1 MEKDEK
7 TTVFTVDKEVKK
19 TNTKKADVDKASTKA
34 KTVKSI
40 EKPKAEVKKESSK
53 QKEPNKQKGD
63 GKEKKP
69 NPNEPKWKTILK
81 DVRTYFVAVFAI
93 IMIIFMYQI
102 WKINMLPMKFLIP
115 VCIVLLL
122 IAAGLMWMQYSHKIN
137 KFNRILG
144 KGLMVIFSILMIVGC
159 VYLSQANTAIDKV
172 TVEAGDKEYE
182 VVSVVVK
189 KENKA
194 EELMDVKSGTFAIPD
209 KIDQEHTK
217 ATVEDINK
225 QLSTTIKTETF
236 TNTNDQAQ
244 ALLDDKVDAMILN
257 EAYRSLLDEKFPSF
271 DEDTKV
277 IYTYKIE
284 KEVKEIGKK
293 ANVIT
298 DPYNIY
304 ISGIDTYGPIAT
316 KSRSDVNMIATVNP
330 TTKEILLTSIPRDF
344 YVAQTCQGN
353 AQDKLTHTGIFG
365 VDCTVESMQ
374 NFTGLTFNYYVRVNF
389 SSLENI
395 VDAIGGIDIYNQMAF
410 YSGVDGTFIPGGDI
424 HLNGNTALKF
434 ARERHAYAD
443 GDRQR
448 GRNQMIVLE
457 GIIQKATS
465 PAIITGYSGIM
476 EAVGD
481 SFQTNMTKDEMT
493 SIIKDQLDNGGSWN
507 IQQQSVTGEGG
518 TDWTPAN
525 GFNAYVMYPD
535 QTSVNT
541 ALANIKAVMAGQTVT
556 LE

>member
-1 MEKDEK
+1 MEKEEK

-19 TNTKKADVDKASTKA
+19 QTAKKEKVEKADAKKTNVEKTKVEA
-34 KTVKSI
+34 
-40 EKPKAEVKKESSK
+40 KKESSK
-53 QKEPNKQKGD
+53 HKGE
-63 GKEKKP
+63 GKDKKP
-69 NPNEPKWKTILK
+69 DPNEPKWKTILK
-81 DVRTYFVAVFAI
+81 DVRTYFVAIFAI
-93 IMIIFMYQI
+93 IMAVFMYEI
-102 WKINMLPMKFLIP
+102 WAINMLPIKFLIP

-122 IAAGLMWMQYSHKIN
+122 IAAGLIWMQYSNKIN
-137 KFNRILG
+137 KFNRMLG
-144 KGLMVIFSILMIVGC
+144 KGLMVIFSVVMIVGV

-172 TVEAGDKEYE
+172 TVQAGDKEYE
-182 VVSVVVK
+182 IISVVVK
-189 KENKA
+189 KDNKA
-194 EELMDVKSGTFAIPD
+194 EELKDIKDGTFAIPD

-244 ALLDDKVDAMILN
+244 ALMDDKVDAMILN
-257 EAYRSLLDEKFPSF
+257 EAYRSLLDEKFPSY
-271 DEDTKV
+271 ETDTKV
-277 IYTYKIE
+277 IYTFKIE

-293 ANVIT
+293 ANVLV

-316 KSRSDVNMIATVNP
+316 NSRSDVNMIATVNP
-330 TTKEILLTSIPRDF
+330 TTKEILLTSIPRDY

-365 VDCTVESMQ
+365 IDCTVESMQ

-424 HLNGNTALKF
+424 HLYGNLALKF

-493 SIIKDQLDNGGSWN
+493 SIIKAQLDNGGSWN

-535 QTSVNT
+535 QASVDA
-541 ALANIKAVMAGQTVT
+541 ALANIKAVMAGQVVTV
-556 LE
+556 E